1 MIRTCCSGRLD
12 VGIAVPVGCAA
23 PSRCQR
29 RDGYLAGYFVK
40 FRFSDYSSP
49 FRVLEFRR
57 LMREAPFW
65 TADHLKSWSR
75 TRRIEVLRHARETV
89 PYYRE
94 SYDKAGIRQK
104 LIGDDAEWLALPTIT
119 KVEIVGEGE
128 RLVSSAAD
136 RSAVWASTSGSTGMP
151 MRMLL
156 DRRVNAAAFAL
167 FWRAWTSGGYWRLG
181 QKHAVMKGPSF
192 EGVFRR
198 HWKLRTLEIVSARVS
213 SHTAL
218 SIGEALM
225 RYGPRFMRGYP
236 SSMYLFCKLLREQD
250 VKLHLPMI
258 VTGSE
263 MLHDYQ
269 RAEFEAFLGA
279 RVFNHWT
286 HWERSGSI
294 LECERGRLHAQEDYG
309 HHEILDAAGN
319 PVGPGIEGELTV
331 TGLHNRS
338 MPFIRYRT
346 GDLAVW
352 SVDHCAC
359 GQSFPIID
367 RIVGRETDF
376 LYRSDGLIIPSSG
389 VASLMKEWSGIRYAQ
404 LIQDMPG
411 EIEVRVVKGREW
423 SDSTADQIV
432 SDLNRQVDGRIA
444 ISLRFCEL
452 EELERSP
459 VGKLRQC
466 FNRIPTEKRP
476 HPRRM
481 S

>member
-1 MIRTCCSGRLD
+1 M
-12 VGIAVPVGCAA
+12 
-23 PSRCQR
+23 
-29 RDGYLAGYFVK
+29 K

-49 FRVLEFRR
+49 FSVLEFRR
-57 LMREAPFW
+57 LMREAPYW
-65 TADHLKSWSR
+65 TADRLKSWSR
-75 TRRIEVLRHARETV
+75 ARRIEAVRHAYETV
-89 PYYRE
+89 PHYRDA
-94 SYDKAGIRQK
+94 YDQAGVRPE

-119 KVEIVGEGE
+119 KADIVGEGE
-128 RLVSSAAD
+128 RLISRLAD

-156 DRRVNAAAFAL
+156 DRSVNAAAFAL

-181 QKHAVMKGPSF
+181 QKHAVMKGPTF
-192 EGVFRR
+192 DGVFR
-198 HWKLRTLEIVSARVS
+198 HNWKLRTLEIVSARVS
-213 SHTAL
+213 SNTAL
-218 SIGEALM
+218 AIREALM

-236 SSMYLFCKLLREQD
+236 SSMYLFCKLLREHG
-250 VKLHLPMI
+250 VELHLPMI

-269 RAEFEAFLGA
+269 RAEFEDFLGA

-309 HHEILDAAGN
+309 HHEILDAAGR

-338 MPFIRYRT
+338 MPIVRYRT
-346 GDLAVW
+346 GDIAVW
-352 SVDHCAC
+352 SADQCAC

-389 VASLMKEWSGIRYAQ
+389 VTSLMKAWSGIRYAQ

-423 SDSTADQIV
+423 SDSTGDQIV
-432 SDLNRQVDGRIA
+432 RDVNRLMDGRME
-444 ISLRFCEL
+444 ISMRFCEV

-459 VGKLRQC
+459 IGKLRQC
-466 FNRIPTEKRP
+466 FNRIPAEQRAQLDRMGRLDE
-476 HPRRM
+476 RRIH
-481 S
+481 